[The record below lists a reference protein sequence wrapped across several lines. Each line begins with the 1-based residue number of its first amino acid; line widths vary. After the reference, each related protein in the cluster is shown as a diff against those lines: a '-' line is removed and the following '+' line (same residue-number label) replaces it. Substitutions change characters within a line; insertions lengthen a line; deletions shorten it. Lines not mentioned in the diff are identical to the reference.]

1 MADNIETE
9 GTEIKTDA
17 AAEKT
22 EEVKLAKD
30 TPVLPETKESVISK
44 IADKIKN
51 FVSGG
56 PVEETGA
63 DIPDEFTNVAKQLG
77 WDEGAITEFKAD
89 YSDDELKEMIPFLL
103 GEDTV
108 TTEETSD
115 KDKVVKPEP
124 ETKTVK
130 VEDSQDDEK
139 VKKLLERIEALESAQ
154 GKSQKEKQEQEVTNL
169 VTRASELFDNA
180 SKDFEVFGQTDKLPK
195 LPDGRIIPTS
205 PAMKARIEVFDLAA
219 RLNAS
224 GMTFDDAMS
233 VSLNAFKGKNLAT
246 DVKRN
251 VIKDLKK
258 NESKLGGKRISH
270 ESTQELTYGPDII
283 RAVAQKHGRDIN

>member
-1 MADNIETE
+1 MLETE
-9 GTEIKTDA
+9 TENIVVEPVVTDPVV
-17 AAEKT
+17 EPKPK
-22 EEVKLAKD
+22 ESPEIQKESILAKISEKVKNFISGGD
-30 TPVLPETKESVISK
+30 TVTKE
-44 IADKIKN
+44 
-51 FVSGG
+51 
-56 PVEETGA
+56 ET
-63 DIPDEFTNVAKQLG
+63 DIPDDFTNAARTAG
-77 WDEGAITEFKAD
+77 WDDEVIRDFVKSED
-89 YSDDELKEMIPFLL
+89 YSDEDLKEMIPLLL

-108 TTEETSD
+108 KTDETSD
-115 KDKVVKPEP
+115 KGKVEKPVL
-124 ETKTVK
+124 ETKVEK

-139 VKKLLERIEALESAQ
+139 KKLLARIEALESAQ
-154 GKSQKEKQEQEVTNL
+154 GKSQEEKQKQEVSNL

-180 SKDFEVFGQTDKLPK
+180 SKEFQVFGQTDKLPK

-251 VIKDLKK
+251 VIKELKK
-258 NESKLGGKRISH
+258 NETRLSGKRTSH
-270 ESTQELTYGPDII
+270 ESTQELKSGVDVIKAI
-283 RAVAQKHGRDIN
+283 AQKHGRDIPN